1 MSTAEEGRS
10 VILCS
15 QCHRPIVS
23 GQLFGFAYFKIP
35 GKKIARF
42 FHRRFSGGEDETRSR
57 KDKATLNIRLRR

>member
-15 QCHRPIVS
+15 QCQRPIVS
-23 GQLFGFAYFKIP
+23 GQRFGFGYFKIS
-35 GKKIARF
+35 GKKSYRF

-57 KDKATLNIRLRR
+57 KAKATLIRLRR